1 MKFSRALKEF
11 SEGEIFWEAEGPT
24 NPAGGLTCPHI
35 SGKMPFQGSLLLMEP
50 ALLELFG
57 NLVDRPRNPPA

>member
-24 NPAGGLTCPHI
+24 KPAREGGINVASHL
-35 SGKMPFQGSLLLMEP
+35 G
-50 ALLELFG
+50 
-57 NLVDRPRNPPA
+57 